1 MASEVKERLLEYLHY
16 KRISQVEFTRMLGVS
31 STYVG
36 AMRRSLSDD
45 KIMKVRRLFP
55 DLNTDW
61 LLYGQGDMLLESV
74 VKAAA
79 DADELAAHGVRM
91 VPLLPAA
98 AYAGNIEAYSEG
110 VVPEDCEL
118 IATQIRSAE
127 MAVRVSGDSME
138 PKFHDGMVLFI
149 RRINDRSFIPW
160 GYPLVVDTDNGVVL
174 KCLYPTVDDDARSE
188 ARSLNPAYPPFS
200 ISTDTIFG
208 LYRVLGALSVY
219 STI

>member
-1 MASEVKERLLEYLHY
+1 MAWEV
-16 KRISQVEFTRMLGVS
+16 QVEFTRMLGVS

-160 GYPLVVDTDNGVVL
+160 GYPLVGGIASIPQSMTMRASRPAVSIRPIPPSASR
-174 KCLYPTVDDDARSE
+174 PTLSSV
-188 ARSLNPAYPPFS
+188 S
-200 ISTDTIFG
+200 IG
-208 LYRVLGALSVY
+208 CWALSPYTVQ
-219 STI
+219 SDSACLL